1 MLLATAESEWLP
13 FVSVAVLREKLKG
26 AWVTGAPELLPSTLN
41 CTLVVLEETLVV
53 TVVVPETVAPE
64 SGEVIEI
71 VGAVDLLKVSETA
84 ALVVVCPAELLATAE
99 SEWVPLESVVVLRE
113 KLKGAWV
120 TAGPELLPS
129 NLNCT
134 LVVLEETLVVTVV
147 VPKTVAPESGEVIE
161 IAGSA
166 ELLTVIITAAL
177 DAISPFEFKAAA
189 VSEWVPWDNLVV
201 SREES
206 KGALV
211 TAAPMVL
218 PSTMNSTLVVF
229 EETAAA
235 SEMSPDTVASGAG
248 AVMEIVGG
256 VDLEAGPFFMSA
268 LVRPTHPKQNIDE
281 IRIRQQK

>member
-1 MLLATAESEWLP
+1 M
-13 FVSVAVLREKLKG
+13 
-26 AWVTGAPELLPSTLN
+26 
-41 CTLVVLEETLVV
+41 
-53 TVVVPETVAPE
+53 
-64 SGEVIEI
+64 
-71 VGAVDLLKVSETA
+71 
-84 ALVVVCPAELLATAE
+84 
-99 SEWVPLESVVVLRE
+99 
-113 KLKGAWV
+113 
-120 TAGPELLPS
+120 
-129 NLNCT
+129 
-134 LVVLEETLVVTVV
+134 
-147 VPKTVAPESGEVIE
+147 
-161 IAGSA
+161 
-166 ELLTVIITAAL
+166 
-177 DAISPFEFKAAA
+177 
-189 VSEWVPWDNLVV
+189 PWDNLVV

-256 VDLEAGPFFMSA
+256 VDLDAGPFFMSA